1 MTNRISRLKTAL
13 FANTREIS
21 LERALLYTASHRQT
35 EGEPVILR
43 RAKATAYI
51 LEHVEISIRDEE
63 LIAGNRTV
71 KPRAGIMSPE
81 MDPYWLLKEL
91 DQFPTRPQDRFAIS
105 EEDKRI
111 YREELFP
118 YWEKR
123 SMKDFINGQMT
134 DEVKAATSTQIFSIN
149 QTDKGQGHIIIDYP
163 RLLNHG
169 LGELV
174 AQMQQHCQQQPENHF
189 YQAALLL
196 LEASQKHILR
206 YAELAETMAANC
218 TDAQRRE
225 ELLTIAE
232 ISRHNAQH
240 KPQTFWQ
247 ACQLFW
253 YMNIILQYESNAS
266 SLSLGRFDQY
276 MLPFYQASLT
286 QGEDPAFLKE
296 LLESLWVKCNDI
308 VLLRSTSS
316 ARYFAGFPTGY
327 TALLGGLTENGRS
340 AVNVLSFLCLDAY
353 QSVQLPQPNLGV
365 RTNALIDT
373 PFLMKTAETIR
384 LGTGIPQIFNDEVVV
399 PAFLNESN
407 ASSLSLGRFDQYML
421 PFYQASLTQG
431 EDPAFLKELLESLW
445 VKCNDIVL
453 LRSTSSARYFAGFP
467 TGYTAL
473 LGGLTENGRSAVN
486 VLSFLCLDAYQSV
499 QLPQP
504 NLGVRTNAL
513 IDTPF
518 LMKTAE
524 TIRLGTGIP
533 QIFNDEVVVPAF
545 LNRGVSLEDARDYSV
560 VGCVELSIPGRTYG
574 LHDIAM
580 FNLLKVMEICL
591 HENEGNA
598 ALTYEGLLEQIRA
611 KISHYIT
618 LMVEGSNIC
627 DIGHRDWAPVPL
639 LSSFISD
646 CLEKGRDITDGGA
659 RYNFSGVQGI
669 GIANLSDSLHA
680 LKGMVFEQQR
690 LSFDELLSVLK
701 ANFATPEG
709 EKVRARLINRF
720 EKYGNDI
727 DEVDNISAELL
738 RHYCKEVEK
747 YQNPRGGYFTPGS
760 YTVSAHVPLGSV
772 VGATPDGRFAG
783 EQLADGGLS
792 PMLGQDAQG
801 PTAVLKSV
809 SKLDNTLLSNGTL
822 LNVKFTPATLE
833 GEAGLRKL
841 ADFLRAFTQLKLQ
854 HIQFNVVNADTLRE
868 AQQRPQDYA
877 GLVVRVAGYS
887 AFFVELSKE
896 IQDDIIRR
904 TAHQL

>member
-1 MTNRISRLKTAL
+1 MTNRTQRLKDAL
-13 FANTREIS
+13 FASPREIS
-21 LERALLYTASHRQT
+21 LERALLYTASHQQT

-51 LEHVEISIRDEE
+51 LDHVNIAIRDEE

-91 DQFPTRPQDRFAIS
+91 DQFSTRPQDRFEIGEA
-105 EEDKRI
+105 DKQT
-111 YREELFP
+111 YRDVLYP

-123 SMKDFINGQMT
+123 SMKDFINSQMT
-134 DEVKAATSTQIFSIN
+134 DEVKAAVGTQIFSVN

-163 RLLNHG
+163 RLLNNG
-169 LGELV
+169 LGALV
-174 AQMQQHCQQQPENHF
+174 EQMREYCARDAQNTF
-189 YQAALLL
+189 YAAALIL
-196 LEASQKHILR
+196 LEASQRHILR
-206 YAELAETMAANC
+206 YAALAETLAIGC
-218 TDAQRRE
+218 DDASRRE
-225 ELLTIAE
+225 ELRKIAE
-232 ISRHNAQH
+232 ISRHNTQH

-253 YMNIILQYESNAS
+253 YMNVILQYESNAS
-266 SLSLGRFDQY
+266 SLSIGRFDQY
-276 MLPFYQASLT
+276 MLPFYQASLS

-296 LLESLWVKCNDI
+296 ILESLWVKCNDV

-327 TALLGGLTENGRS
+327 TALLGGLTESGRS

-365 RTNALIDT
+365 RVNELIDR
-373 PFLMKTAETIR
+373 PFL
-384 LGTGIPQIFNDEVVV
+384 L
-399 PAFLNESN
+399 
-407 ASSLSLGRFDQYML
+407 
-421 PFYQASLTQG
+421 
-431 EDPAFLKELLESLW
+431 
-445 VKCNDIVL
+445 
-453 LRSTSSARYFAGFP
+453 
-467 TGYTAL
+467 
-473 LGGLTENGRSAVN
+473 
-486 VLSFLCLDAYQSV
+486 
-499 QLPQP
+499 
-504 NLGVRTNAL
+504 
-513 IDTPF
+513 
-518 LMKTAE
+518 KTAE

-545 LNRGVSLEDARDYSV
+545 LNRGVSLEDARDYAV
-560 VGCVELSIPGRTYG
+560 VGCVELSIPGKTYG

-580 FNLLKVMEICL
+580 FNLLKVMEIAMQ
-591 HENEGNA
+591 ENEGNA
-598 ALTYEGLLEQIRA
+598 ALSYESLLDHIRA
-611 KISHYIT
+611 KINHYIA

-646 CLEKGRDITDGGA
+646 CLESGKDITDGGA

-680 LKGMVFEQQR
+680 LKGLVFEQQR
-690 LSFDELLSVLK
+690 LSFDELLAVLK

-727 DEVDNISAELL
+727 DDVDNISAELL

-747 YQNPRGGYFTPGS
+747 YRNPRGGQFTPGS
-760 YTVSAHVPLGSV
+760 YTVSAHVPLGAV
-772 VGATPDGRFAG
+772 VGATPDGSFAG

-792 PMLGQDAQG
+792 PMLGQDMQG

-809 SKLDNTLLSNGTL
+809 SKLDNYLLSNGTL

-833 GEAGLRKL
+833 GDAGLQKL

-854 HIQFNVVNADTLRE
+854 HIQFNVVNAETLRE
-868 AQQRPQDYA
+868 AQQRPQDFA

>member
-1 MTNRISRLKTAL
+1 MTNRIPRLKNAL
-13 FANTREIS
+13 FANPREIS
-21 LERALLYTASHRQT
+21 LERALLYTASHQQT

-43 RAKATAYI
+43 RAKATAHI
-51 LEHVEISIRDEE
+51 LDHVEIAIRDEE

-91 DQFPTRPQDRFAIS
+91 DQFATRPQDRFEIS
-105 EEDKRI
+105 DEDKQT
-111 YREELFP
+111 YREVLYP
-118 YWEKR
+118 YWENR
-123 SMKDFINGQMT
+123 SMKDFINSQMT
-134 DEVKAATSTQIFSIN
+134 EEVKAAVGTQIFSVN

-163 RLLNHG
+163 RLLNNG
-169 LGELV
+169 LGALV
-174 AQMQQHCQQQPENHF
+174 AEMRERCARDTQNTF
-189 YQAALLL
+189 YAAALIL
-196 LEASQKHILR
+196 LEASQRHILR
-206 YAELAETMAANC
+206 YAALAEELAQSS
-218 TDAQRRE
+218 DATRRE
-225 ELLTIAE
+225 ELLAMAD

-253 YMNIILQYESNAS
+253 YMNVILQYESNAS
-266 SLSLGRFDQY
+266 SLSIGRFDQY

-286 QGEDPAFLKE
+286 QGDDPAFLKE
-296 LLESLWVKCNDI
+296 LLESLWVKCNDV

-365 RTNALIDT
+365 RVNELIDR
-373 PFLMKTAETIR
+373 PFLLKTAETIR
-384 LGTGIPQIFNDEVVV
+384 LGTGIPQIFNDEV
-399 PAFLNESN
+399 
-407 ASSLSLGRFDQYML
+407 
-421 PFYQASLTQG
+421 
-431 EDPAFLKELLESLW
+431 
-445 VKCNDIVL
+445 I
-453 LRSTSSARYFAGFP
+453 
-467 TGYTAL
+467 
-473 LGGLTENGRSAVN
+473 
-486 VLSFLCLDAYQSV
+486 
-499 QLPQP
+499 
-504 NLGVRTNAL
+504 
-513 IDTPF
+513 
-518 LMKTAE
+518 
-524 TIRLGTGIP
+524 
-533 QIFNDEVVVPAF
+533 VPAF
-545 LNRGVSLEDARDYSV
+545 LNRGVSLEDARDYAV
-560 VGCVELSIPGRTYG
+560 VGCVELSIPGKTYG

-580 FNLLKVMEICL
+580 FNLLKVMEIAMQ
-591 HENEGNA
+591 ENEGNSG
-598 ALTYEGLLEQIRA
+598 LTYEGLIEHIRA
-611 KISHYIT
+611 RINHYIA

-646 CLEKGRDITDGGA
+646 CLETGKGITDGGA

-680 LKGMVFEQQR
+680 LKGLVFEQQR
-690 LSFDELLSVLK
+690 LSFDELLAVLK

-727 DEVDNISAELL
+727 DDVDNISAELL

-747 YQNPRGGYFTPGS
+747 YRNPRGGIFTPGS
-760 YTVSAHVPLGSV
+760 YTVSAHVPLGAV
-772 VGATPDGRFAG
+772 VGATPDGRLAG

-792 PMLGQDAQG
+792 PMLGQDMQG

-809 SKLDNTLLSNGTL
+809 SKLDNYLLSNGTL

-833 GEAGLRKL
+833 GDAGLQKL

-854 HIQFNVVNADTLRE
+854 HIQFNVVNAETLRE
-868 AQQRPQDYA
+868 AQRRPQDFA

>member
-1 MTNRISRLKTAL
+1 MTNRIQRLKDAL
-13 FANTREIS
+13 FASPREIS
-21 LERALLYTASHRQT
+21 LERALLYTECHQQT

-51 LEHVEISIRDEE
+51 LDHVEIAIRDDE

-91 DQFPTRPQDRFAIS
+91 EQFATRPQDRFSIC
-105 EEDKRI
+105 EEDKRL
-111 YREELFP
+111 YRDVLYP

-123 SMKDFINGQMT
+123 SMKDFINSQMT
-134 DEVKAATSTQIFSIN
+134 DEVKAAVSTQIFSVN

-163 RLLNHG
+163 RLLNNG
-169 LGELV
+169 LGALV
-174 AQMQQHCQQQPENHF
+174 AEMDEHCQREPQNHF

-196 LEASQKHILR
+196 LEASQRHILR
-206 YAELAETMAANC
+206 YAALAEAIAERS
-218 TDAQRRE
+218 DEPRRQ
-225 ELLTIAE
+225 ELLTIAAN
-232 ISRHNAQH
+232 SRHNARY

-253 YMNIILQYESNAS
+253 YMNVILQYESNAS
-266 SLSLGRFDQY
+266 SLSIGRFDQY

-353 QSVQLPQPNLGV
+353 QSIQLPQPNLGV
-365 RTNALIDT
+365 RVNEFIDR
-373 PFLMKTAETIR
+373 PFL
-384 LGTGIPQIFNDEVVV
+384 L
-399 PAFLNESN
+399 
-407 ASSLSLGRFDQYML
+407 
-421 PFYQASLTQG
+421 
-431 EDPAFLKELLESLW
+431 
-445 VKCNDIVL
+445 
-453 LRSTSSARYFAGFP
+453 
-467 TGYTAL
+467 
-473 LGGLTENGRSAVN
+473 
-486 VLSFLCLDAYQSV
+486 
-499 QLPQP
+499 
-504 NLGVRTNAL
+504 
-513 IDTPF
+513 
-518 LMKTAE
+518 KTAE

-545 LNRGVSLEDARDYSV
+545 LNRGVSLEDARDYAV
-560 VGCVELSIPGRTYG
+560 VGCVELSIPGKTYG

-580 FNLLKVMEICL
+580 FNLLKVMEIAMQ
-591 HENEGNA
+591 ENEGNT
-598 ALTYEGLLEQIRA
+598 ALSYDELLEHIRT
-611 KISHYIT
+611 KINHYIA

-646 CLEKGRDITDGGA
+646 CLVNGKDITEGGA

-680 LKGMVFEQQR
+680 LKGLVFEQQR
-690 LSFDELLSVLK
+690 LSFDELLAVLK

-709 EKVRARLINRF
+709 EKIRARLINRF

-747 YQNPRGGYFTPGS
+747 YRNPRGGQFTPGS
-760 YTVSAHVPLGSV
+760 YTVSAHVPLGAV

-792 PMLGQDAQG
+792 PMLGQDMQG

-809 SKLDNTLLSNGTL
+809 SKLDNYLLSNGTL

-833 GEAGLRKL
+833 GDAGLQKL
-841 ADFLRAFTQLKLQ
+841 ADFLRAFTHLKLQ
-854 HIQFNVVNADTLRE
+854 HVQFNVVNADTLRE
-868 AQQRPQDYA
+868 AQQRPQDFA

>member
-1 MTNRISRLKTAL
+1 MTNRIPRLKDAL
-13 FANTREIS
+13 FANPREIS

-43 RAKATAYI
+43 RAKATAHI
-51 LEHVEISIRDEE
+51 LDHVEIAIRDEE

-91 DQFPTRPQDRFAIS
+91 DQFATRPQDRFEIS
-105 EEDKRI
+105 DEDKQT
-111 YREELFP
+111 YREVLYP
-118 YWEKR
+118 YWENR

-134 DEVKAATSTQIFSIN
+134 DEVKAAVGTQIFSVN

-163 RLLNHG
+163 RLLNNG
-169 LGELV
+169 LGALV
-174 AQMQQHCQQQPENHF
+174 AEMRERCARDAQNTF
-189 YQAALLL
+189 YAAALIL
-196 LEASQKHILR
+196 LEASQRHILR
-206 YAELAETMAANC
+206 YATLAEELAQSSAA
-218 TDAQRRE
+218 ARRE
-225 ELLTIAE
+225 ELLAMAN

-253 YMNIILQYESNAS
+253 YMNVILQYESNAS
-266 SLSLGRFDQY
+266 SLSIGRFDQY

-286 QGEDPAFLKE
+286 QGDDPAFLKE
-296 LLESLWVKCNDI
+296 LLESLWVKCNDV

-327 TALLGGLTENGRS
+327 TALLGGLTESGRS

-365 RTNALIDT
+365 RVNELIDR
-373 PFLMKTAETIR
+373 PFLLKTAETIR
-384 LGTGIPQIFNDEVVV
+384 LGTGIPQIFNDEV
-399 PAFLNESN
+399 
-407 ASSLSLGRFDQYML
+407 
-421 PFYQASLTQG
+421 
-431 EDPAFLKELLESLW
+431 
-445 VKCNDIVL
+445 I
-453 LRSTSSARYFAGFP
+453 
-467 TGYTAL
+467 
-473 LGGLTENGRSAVN
+473 
-486 VLSFLCLDAYQSV
+486 
-499 QLPQP
+499 
-504 NLGVRTNAL
+504 
-513 IDTPF
+513 
-518 LMKTAE
+518 
-524 TIRLGTGIP
+524 
-533 QIFNDEVVVPAF
+533 VPAF
-545 LNRGVSLEDARDYSV
+545 LNRGVSLEDARDYAV
-560 VGCVELSIPGRTYG
+560 VGCVELSIPGKTYG

-580 FNLLKVMEICL
+580 FNLLKVMEIAMQ
-591 HENEGNA
+591 ENEGNSE
-598 ALTYEGLLEQIRA
+598 LTYEGLIEHIRGR
-611 KISHYIT
+611 INHYIA

-646 CLEKGRDITDGGA
+646 CLETGKDITDGGA

-680 LKGMVFEQQR
+680 LKGLVFEQQR
-690 LSFDELLSVLK
+690 LSFDELLAVLK

-720 EKYGNDI
+720 EKFGNDI
-727 DEVDNISAELL
+727 DDVDNISAELL

-747 YQNPRGGYFTPGS
+747 YRNPRGGIFTPGS
-760 YTVSAHVPLGSV
+760 YTVSAHVPLGAV
-772 VGATPDGRFAG
+772 VGATPDGRLAG

-792 PMLGQDAQG
+792 PMLGQDMQG

-809 SKLDNTLLSNGTL
+809 SKLDNYLLSNGTL

-833 GEAGLRKL
+833 GDAGLQKL

-854 HIQFNVVNADTLRE
+854 HIQFNVVNAETLRE
-868 AQQRPQDYA
+868 AQRRPQDFA

>member
-1 MTNRISRLKTAL
+1 MTNRTQRLKDAL
-13 FANTREIS
+13 FASPREIS
-21 LERALLYTASHRQT
+21 LERALLYTASHQQT
-35 EGEPVILR
+35 EGEPVIIR

-51 LEHVEISIRDEE
+51 LDHVKIAIRDEE

-91 DQFPTRPQDRFAIS
+91 DQFATRPQDRFEIS
-105 EEDKRI
+105 DEDKQT
-111 YREELFP
+111 YRDVLYP
-118 YWEKR
+118 YWENR
-123 SMKDFINGQMT
+123 SMKDFINSQMT
-134 DEVKAATSTQIFSIN
+134 DEVKTAVGTQIFSIN

-163 RLLNHG
+163 RLLNNG
-169 LGELV
+169 LGVLVEELRE
-174 AQMQQHCQQQPENHF
+174 HCARDPHNTF
-189 YQAALLL
+189 YAAALIL
-196 LEASQKHILR
+196 LEASQRHILR
-206 YAELAETMAANC
+206 YAALAEELARVS
-218 TDAQRRE
+218 DVPRRE
-225 ELLTIAE
+225 ELLTIAD
-232 ISRHNAQH
+232 ISRHNAQQ

-266 SLSLGRFDQY
+266 SLSIGRFDQY
-276 MLPFYQASLT
+276 MLPFYQASLS
-286 QGEDPAFLKE
+286 QGDEPAFLKE
-296 LLESLWVKCNDI
+296 ILESLWVKCNDV

-327 TALLGGLTENGRS
+327 TALLGGLTESGRS

-365 RTNALIDT
+365 RVNELIDR
-373 PFLMKTAETIR
+373 PFL
-384 LGTGIPQIFNDEVVV
+384 L
-399 PAFLNESN
+399 
-407 ASSLSLGRFDQYML
+407 
-421 PFYQASLTQG
+421 
-431 EDPAFLKELLESLW
+431 
-445 VKCNDIVL
+445 
-453 LRSTSSARYFAGFP
+453 
-467 TGYTAL
+467 
-473 LGGLTENGRSAVN
+473 
-486 VLSFLCLDAYQSV
+486 
-499 QLPQP
+499 
-504 NLGVRTNAL
+504 
-513 IDTPF
+513 
-518 LMKTAE
+518 KTAE

-545 LNRGVSLEDARDYSV
+545 LNRGVSLEDARDYAV
-560 VGCVELSIPGRTYG
+560 VGCVELSIPGKTYG

-580 FNLLKVMEICL
+580 FNLLKVMEIAM

-598 ALTYEGLLEQIRA
+598 GLSYEGLLENIRA
-611 KISHYIT
+611 KINHYIA

-646 CLEKGRDITDGGA
+646 CLASGKDITDGGA

-680 LKGMVFEQQR
+680 LKGLVFEQQR
-690 LSFDELLSVLK
+690 LSFDELLAVLK

-727 DEVDNISAELL
+727 DDVDNISAELL

-747 YQNPRGGYFTPGS
+747 YRNPRGGQFTPGS
-760 YTVSAHVPLGSV
+760 YTVSAHVPLGAV

-792 PMLGQDAQG
+792 PMLGQDMQG

-809 SKLDNTLLSNGTL
+809 SKLDNYLLSNGTL

-833 GEAGLRKL
+833 SDTGLQKL

-854 HIQFNVVNADTLRE
+854 HIQFNVVNAETLRE
-868 AQQRPQDYA
+868 AQRRPQDFA

-896 IQDDIIRR
+896 IQNDIIRR

>member
-1 MTNRISRLKTAL
+1 MTNRIPRLKNAL
-13 FANTREIS
+13 FANPREIS
-21 LERALLYTASHRQT
+21 LERALLYTASHQQT

-43 RAKATAYI
+43 RAKATAHI
-51 LEHVEISIRDEE
+51 LDHVEIAIRDEE

-91 DQFPTRPQDRFAIS
+91 NQFATRPQDRFEIS
-105 EEDKRI
+105 DEDKQT
-111 YREELFP
+111 YREVLYP
-118 YWEKR
+118 YWENR
-123 SMKDFINGQMT
+123 SMKDFINSQMT
-134 DEVKAATSTQIFSIN
+134 EEVKAAVGTQIFSVN

-163 RLLNHG
+163 RLLNNG
-169 LGELV
+169 LGALV
-174 AQMQQHCQQQPENHF
+174 AEMRERCARDTQNTF
-189 YQAALLL
+189 YAAALIL
-196 LEASQKHILR
+196 LEASQRHILR
-206 YAELAETMAANC
+206 YAALAEELAQSS
-218 TDAQRRE
+218 DATRRE
-225 ELLTIAE
+225 ELLAMAD

-253 YMNIILQYESNAS
+253 YMNVILQYESNAS
-266 SLSLGRFDQY
+266 SLSIGRFDQY

-286 QGEDPAFLKE
+286 QGDDPAFLKE
-296 LLESLWVKCNDI
+296 LLESLWVKCNDV

-327 TALLGGLTENGRS
+327 TALLGGLTESGRS

-365 RTNALIDT
+365 RVNELIDR
-373 PFLMKTAETIR
+373 PFLLKTAETIR
-384 LGTGIPQIFNDEVVV
+384 LGTGIPQIFNDEV
-399 PAFLNESN
+399 
-407 ASSLSLGRFDQYML
+407 
-421 PFYQASLTQG
+421 
-431 EDPAFLKELLESLW
+431 
-445 VKCNDIVL
+445 I
-453 LRSTSSARYFAGFP
+453 
-467 TGYTAL
+467 
-473 LGGLTENGRSAVN
+473 
-486 VLSFLCLDAYQSV
+486 
-499 QLPQP
+499 
-504 NLGVRTNAL
+504 
-513 IDTPF
+513 
-518 LMKTAE
+518 
-524 TIRLGTGIP
+524 
-533 QIFNDEVVVPAF
+533 VPAF
-545 LNRGVSLEDARDYSV
+545 LNRGVSLEDARDYAV
-560 VGCVELSIPGRTYG
+560 VGCVELSIPGKTYG

-580 FNLLKVMEICL
+580 FNLLKVMEIAMQ
-591 HENEGNA
+591 ENEGNSG
-598 ALTYEGLLEQIRA
+598 LTYEGLIEHIRA
-611 KISHYIT
+611 RINHYIA

-646 CLEKGRDITDGGA
+646 CLETGKDITDGGA

-680 LKGMVFEQQR
+680 LKGLVFEQQR
-690 LSFDELLSVLK
+690 LSFDELLAVLK

-727 DEVDNISAELL
+727 DDVDNISAELL

-747 YQNPRGGYFTPGS
+747 YRNPRGGIFTPGS
-760 YTVSAHVPLGSV
+760 YTVSAHVPLGAV
-772 VGATPDGRFAG
+772 VGATPDGRLAG

-792 PMLGQDAQG
+792 PMLGQDMQG

-809 SKLDNTLLSNGTL
+809 SKLDNYLLSNGTL

-833 GEAGLRKL
+833 GDAGLQKL

-854 HIQFNVVNADTLRE
+854 HIQFNVVNAETLRE
-868 AQQRPQDYA
+868 AQRRPQDFA

>member
-1 MTNRISRLKTAL
+1 MTTRIQRLKEAL
-13 FANTREIS
+13 FANPREIS
-21 LERALLYTASHRQT
+21 LERAVLYTESHRQT
-35 EGEPVILR
+35 EGEPVIIR
-43 RAKATAYI
+43 RAKATAHI
-51 LEHVEISIRDEE
+51 LNKVAISIRDDE
-63 LIAGNRTV
+63 LIAGNRTI

-91 DQFPTRPQDRFAIS
+91 DQFPTRPQDRFNIS
-105 EEDKRI
+105 DDDKRL

-123 SMKDFINGQMT
+123 SMKDFINAQMT
-134 DEVKAATSTQIFSIN
+134 DEVKAAVSTQIFSVN

-163 RLLNHG
+163 RLLNNG
-169 LGELV
+169 LDALV
-174 AQMQQHCQQQPENHF
+174 NEMRDHLRQQPDNDF
-189 YQAALLL
+189 YRAVLIL
-196 LEASQKHILR
+196 LEASQRHILR
-206 YAELAETMAANC
+206 YAVLAETMAAQC
-218 TDAQRRE
+218 SDPQRRQ
-225 ELLTIAE
+225 ELETIAT
-232 ISRHNAQH
+232 ISRHNAIH
-240 KPQTFWQ
+240 KPENFGQ

-266 SLSLGRFDQY
+266 SISLGRFDQY
-276 MLPFYQASLT
+276 MLPFWQASLNH
-286 QGEDPAFLKE
+286 GADPAVMQE
-296 LLESLWVKCNDI
+296 LLTSLWVKCNDI

-340 AVNVLSFLCLDAY
+340 AVNVLSFACLDAY
-353 QSVQLPQPNLGV
+353 QNVRLPQPNLGV
-365 RTNALIDT
+365 RVNELIDR
-373 PFLMKTAETIR
+373 PFLRKTAET
-384 LGTGIPQIFNDEVVV
+384 V
-399 PAFLNESN
+399 
-407 ASSLSLGRFDQYML
+407 
-421 PFYQASLTQG
+421 
-431 EDPAFLKELLESLW
+431 
-445 VKCNDIVL
+445 
-453 LRSTSSARYFAGFP
+453 
-467 TGYTAL
+467 
-473 LGGLTENGRSAVN
+473 
-486 VLSFLCLDAYQSV
+486 
-499 QLPQP
+499 
-504 NLGVRTNAL
+504 
-513 IDTPF
+513 
-518 LMKTAE
+518 
-524 TIRLGTGIP
+524 RLGTGIP

-545 LNRGVSLEDARDYSV
+545 LNRGVSLEDARDYAV

-580 FNLLKVMEICL
+580 FNLLKVMEIVM
-591 HENEGNA
+591 HEHEGDEQI
-598 ALTYEGLLEQIRA
+598 TYDGLLASIRD
-611 KISHYIT
+611 KIRHYIQ

-639 LSSFISD
+639 LSSFVED
-646 CLEKGRDITDGGA
+646 CIEKGKDITAGGA

-680 LKGMVFEQQR
+680 LKGMVFDQQR
-690 LSFDELLSVLK
+690 MSFDELLAVLK

-727 DEVDNISAELL
+727 DDVDNISADLL
-738 RHYCKEVEK
+738 RFYCKEVEK
-747 YQNPRGGYFTPGS
+747 YRNPRGGQFTPGS

-792 PMLGQDAQG
+792 PMVGQDAQG

-809 SKLDNTLLSNGTL
+809 SKLDNYLLSNGTL
-822 LNVKFTPATLE
+822 LNVKFTPSTLE
-833 GEAGLRKL
+833 GESGLNKL
-841 ADFLRAFTQLKLQ
+841 ADFLHAFTKLKLQ
-854 HIQFNVVNADTLRE
+854 HIQFNVVNAETLRE
-868 AQQRPQDYA
+868 AQQRPQDFA

>member
-1 MTNRISRLKTAL
+1 MTNRTQRLKDAL
-13 FANTREIS
+13 FASPREIS
-21 LERALLYTASHRQT
+21 LERALLYTASHQQT
-35 EGEPVILR
+35 EGEPVIIR

-51 LEHVEISIRDEE
+51 LDHVNIAIRDEE

-91 DQFPTRPQDRFAIS
+91 DQFATRPQDRFEIS
-105 EEDKRI
+105 DEDKQT
-111 YREELFP
+111 YRDVLYP
-118 YWEKR
+118 YWENR
-123 SMKDFINGQMT
+123 SMKDFINSQMT
-134 DEVKAATSTQIFSIN
+134 DEVKTAVGTQIFSVN

-163 RLLNHG
+163 RLLNNG
-169 LGELV
+169 LGALVEELRE
-174 AQMQQHCQQQPENHF
+174 HCARDPHNTF
-189 YQAALLL
+189 YAAALIL
-196 LEASQKHILR
+196 LEASQRHILR
-206 YAELAETMAANC
+206 YAALAEELARVS
-218 TDAQRRE
+218 DAPRRE
-225 ELLTIAE
+225 ELLTIAD

-253 YMNIILQYESNAS
+253 YMNVILQYESNAS
-266 SLSLGRFDQY
+266 SLSIGRFDQY
-276 MLPFYQASLT
+276 MLPFYQASLS
-286 QGEDPAFLKE
+286 QGEEPAFLKE
-296 LLESLWVKCNDI
+296 ILESLWVKCNDV

-340 AVNVLSFLCLDAY
+340 AVNMLSFLCLDAY

-365 RTNALIDT
+365 RVNELIDR
-373 PFLMKTAETIR
+373 PFL
-384 LGTGIPQIFNDEVVV
+384 L
-399 PAFLNESN
+399 
-407 ASSLSLGRFDQYML
+407 
-421 PFYQASLTQG
+421 
-431 EDPAFLKELLESLW
+431 
-445 VKCNDIVL
+445 
-453 LRSTSSARYFAGFP
+453 
-467 TGYTAL
+467 
-473 LGGLTENGRSAVN
+473 
-486 VLSFLCLDAYQSV
+486 
-499 QLPQP
+499 
-504 NLGVRTNAL
+504 
-513 IDTPF
+513 
-518 LMKTAE
+518 KTAE

-545 LNRGVSLEDARDYSV
+545 LNRGVSLEDARDYAV
-560 VGCVELSIPGRTYG
+560 VGCVELSIPGKTYG

-580 FNLLKVMEICL
+580 FNLLKVMEIAMQ
-591 HENEGNA
+591 ENEGNA
-598 ALTYEGLLEQIRA
+598 ALSYEGLLEHIRV
-611 KISHYIT
+611 KINHYIA

-646 CLEKGRDITDGGA
+646 CLESGKDITAGGA

-680 LKGMVFEQQR
+680 LKGLVFEQQR
-690 LSFDELLSVLK
+690 LSFDELLAVLK

-727 DEVDNISAELL
+727 DDVDNISAELL

-747 YQNPRGGYFTPGS
+747 YRNPRGGQFTPGS
-760 YTVSAHVPLGSV
+760 YTVSAHVPLGAV

-792 PMLGQDAQG
+792 PMLGQDMQG

-809 SKLDNTLLSNGTL
+809 SKLDNYLLSNGTL

-833 GEAGLRKL
+833 GDAGLQKL

-854 HIQFNVVNADTLRE
+854 HIQFNVVNAETLRE
-868 AQQRPQDYA
+868 AQQRPQDFA

>member
-1 MTNRISRLKTAL
+1 MTNRIQRLKDAL
-13 FANTREIS
+13 FASPREIS
-21 LERALLYTASHRQT
+21 LERALLYTESHQQT

-51 LEHVEISIRDEE
+51 LDHVEIAIRDDE

-91 DQFPTRPQDRFAIS
+91 EQFSTRPQDRFNIS
-105 EEDKRI
+105 EEDKRL
-111 YREELFP
+111 YRDVLYP

-123 SMKDFINGQMT
+123 SMKDFINSQMT
-134 DEVKAATSTQIFSIN
+134 EEVKAAVSTQIFSVN

-163 RLLNHG
+163 RLLNNG
-169 LGELV
+169 LGALV
-174 AQMQQHCQQQPENHF
+174 AEMNEHCQREPQNAF

-196 LEASQKHILR
+196 LEASQRHILR
-206 YAELAETMAANC
+206 YAALAEEMAERY
-218 TDAQRRE
+218 DEPRRL
-225 ELLTIAE
+225 ELLTIAAN
-232 ISRHNAQH
+232 SRHNAQY
-240 KPQTFWQ
+240 KPQSFWQ

-253 YMNIILQYESNAS
+253 YMNVILQYESNAS
-266 SLSLGRFDQY
+266 SLSIGRFDQY
-276 MLPFYQASLT
+276 MLPFYQASLS
-286 QGEDPAFLKE
+286 QGEDAAFLKE
-296 LLESLWVKCNDI
+296 LLESLWVKCNDV

-353 QSVQLPQPNLGV
+353 QSIQLPQPNLGV
-365 RTNALIDT
+365 RVNEFIDR
-373 PFLMKTAETIR
+373 PFL
-384 LGTGIPQIFNDEVVV
+384 L
-399 PAFLNESN
+399 
-407 ASSLSLGRFDQYML
+407 
-421 PFYQASLTQG
+421 
-431 EDPAFLKELLESLW
+431 
-445 VKCNDIVL
+445 
-453 LRSTSSARYFAGFP
+453 
-467 TGYTAL
+467 
-473 LGGLTENGRSAVN
+473 
-486 VLSFLCLDAYQSV
+486 
-499 QLPQP
+499 
-504 NLGVRTNAL
+504 
-513 IDTPF
+513 
-518 LMKTAE
+518 KTAE

-545 LNRGVSLEDARDYSV
+545 LNRGVSLEDARDYAV
-560 VGCVELSIPGRTYG
+560 VGCVELSIPGKTYG

-580 FNLLKVMEICL
+580 FNLLKVMEIAMQ
-591 HENEGNA
+591 ENEGNT
-598 ALTYEGLLEQIRA
+598 ALSYDELLEHIRT
-611 KISHYIT
+611 KINHYIA

-646 CLEKGRDITDGGA
+646 CLDNGRDITEGGA

-680 LKGMVFEQQR
+680 LKGLVFEQQR
-690 LSFDELLSVLK
+690 LSFDELLAVLK

-709 EKVRARLINRF
+709 EKVRARLIHRF

-747 YQNPRGGYFTPGS
+747 YRNPRGGQFTPGS
-760 YTVSAHVPLGSV
+760 YTVSAHVPLGAV

-792 PMLGQDAQG
+792 PMLGQDMQG

-809 SKLDNTLLSNGTL
+809 SKLDNYLLSNGTL

-833 GEAGLRKL
+833 GDAGLQKL

-854 HIQFNVVNADTLRE
+854 HVQFNVVNADTLRE
-868 AQQRPQDYA
+868 AQQRPQDFA

>member
-1 MTNRISRLKTAL
+1 MTTRIQHLKEAL
-13 FANTREIS
+13 FAHPREIS

-51 LEHVEISIRDEE
+51 LDHVAIAIRDEE
-63 LIAGNRTV
+63 LIAGNRTI

-81 MDPYWLLKEL
+81 MDPYWLLNEL
-91 DQFPTRPQDRFAIS
+91 EQFSTRPQDRFDIS
-105 EEDKRI
+105 DADKRL
-111 YREELFP
+111 YREVLYP

-123 SMKDFINGQMT
+123 SMKDFINSQMT
-134 DEVKAATSTQIFSIN
+134 EEVNAAVGTQIFSIN

-163 RLLNHG
+163 RLLNNG
-169 LGELV
+169 LDALV
-174 AQMQQHCQQQPENHF
+174 SEMHEHCQRDGDNPF

-196 LEASQKHILR
+196 LEASQRHILR
-206 YAELAETMAANC
+206 YAELADEMAEKSEAP
-218 TDAQRRE
+218 RRQ
-225 ELLTIAE
+225 ELLAIAE
-232 ISRHNAQH
+232 ISRHNAH
-240 KPQTFWQ
+240 DKPETFWQ

-266 SLSLGRFDQY
+266 SLSIGRFDQY
-276 MLPFYQASLT
+276 MLPFYQASLA
-286 QGEDPAFLKE
+286 QGESPAFLQE
-296 LLESLWVKCNDI
+296 LLESLWIKCNDI

-353 QSVQLPQPNLGV
+353 QNTRLPQPNLGV
-365 RTNALIDT
+365 RINELIDRA
-373 PFLMKTAETIR
+373 FLLKTAETVR
-384 LGTGIPQIFNDEVVV
+384 LGTGIPQIFNDEV
-399 PAFLNESN
+399 
-407 ASSLSLGRFDQYML
+407 
-421 PFYQASLTQG
+421 
-431 EDPAFLKELLESLW
+431 
-445 VKCNDIVL
+445 I
-453 LRSTSSARYFAGFP
+453 
-467 TGYTAL
+467 
-473 LGGLTENGRSAVN
+473 
-486 VLSFLCLDAYQSV
+486 
-499 QLPQP
+499 
-504 NLGVRTNAL
+504 
-513 IDTPF
+513 
-518 LMKTAE
+518 
-524 TIRLGTGIP
+524 
-533 QIFNDEVVVPAF
+533 VPAF
-545 LNRGVSLEDARDYSV
+545 LNRGVSLEDARDYAV

-580 FNLLKVMEICL
+580 FNLLKVMEIAIQ
-591 HENEGNA
+591 ENEGNG
-598 ALTYEGLLEQIRA
+598 ALSYEGLLEHIRA
-611 KISHYIT
+611 KINHYIA

-627 DIGHRDWAPVPL
+627 DVGHRDWAPVPL

-646 CLEKGRDITDGGA
+646 CLEKGKDITEGGA

-680 LKGMVFEQQR
+680 LKGLVFEQQR
-690 LSFDELLSVLK
+690 LSFDELLAVLK
-701 ANFATPEG
+701 ANFATDEG
-709 EKVRARLINRF
+709 KKIRARLINRF

-727 DEVDNISAELL
+727 DEVDNISADLL

-747 YQNPRGGYFTPGS
+747 YRNPRGGQFTPGS
-760 YTVSAHVPLGSV
+760 YTVSAHVPLGAV
-772 VGATPDGRFAG
+772 VGATPDGRLAG

-792 PMLGQDAQG
+792 PMLGQDMQG

-809 SKLDNTLLSNGTL
+809 SKLDNYLLSNGTL

-833 GEAGLRKL
+833 GDAGLQKL

-854 HIQFNVVNADTLRE
+854 HVQFNVVNADTLRE
-868 AQQRPQDYA
+868 AQRRPQDFA

>member
-1 MTNRISRLKTAL
+1 MTNRIQRLKDAL
-13 FANTREIS
+13 FAHPREIS
-21 LERALLYTASHRQT
+21 LERAVLYTASHQQT
-35 EGEPVILR
+35 EGEPVMIR

-51 LEHVEISIRDEE
+51 LDHVEIAIRDEE

-91 DQFPTRPQDRFAIS
+91 DQFPTRPQDRFEIS
-105 EEDKRI
+105 EQDKQT
-111 YREELFP
+111 YREQLYP

-123 SMKDFINGQMT
+123 SMKDFINSQMT
-134 DEVKAATSTQIFSIN
+134 DEVKAAVGTQIFSIN

-163 RLLNHG
+163 RLLNNG
-169 LGELV
+169 LGALV
-174 AQMQQHCQQQPENHF
+174 AQMRAHCAQDPQNIF

-196 LEASQKHILR
+196 LEASQRHILR
-206 YAELAETMAANC
+206 YALLADQMAANC
-218 TDAQRRE
+218 PDAARRQ

-266 SLSLGRFDQY
+266 SLSIGRFDQY

-286 QGEDPAFLKE
+286 QGEDAAFLKE
-296 LLESLWVKCNDI
+296 LLESLWVKCNDV

-365 RTNALIDT
+365 RVNELIDR
-373 PFLMKTAETIR
+373 PFL
-384 LGTGIPQIFNDEVVV
+384 L
-399 PAFLNESN
+399 
-407 ASSLSLGRFDQYML
+407 
-421 PFYQASLTQG
+421 
-431 EDPAFLKELLESLW
+431 
-445 VKCNDIVL
+445 
-453 LRSTSSARYFAGFP
+453 
-467 TGYTAL
+467 
-473 LGGLTENGRSAVN
+473 
-486 VLSFLCLDAYQSV
+486 
-499 QLPQP
+499 
-504 NLGVRTNAL
+504 
-513 IDTPF
+513 
-518 LMKTAE
+518 KTAE

-545 LNRGVSLEDARDYSV
+545 LNRGVSLEDARDYAV
-560 VGCVELSIPGRTYG
+560 VGCVELSIPGKTYG

-580 FNLLKVMEICL
+580 FNLLKVMEIAMQ
-591 HENEGNA
+591 ENEGNTG
-598 ALTYEGLLEQIRA
+598 LTYEGLLDDIRH
-611 KISHYIT
+611 KINHYIA

-646 CLEKGRDITDGGA
+646 CLDNGKEITDGGA

-690 LSFDELLSVLK
+690 LSFDELLALLK

-709 EKVRARLINRF
+709 EKIRARLINRF
-720 EKYGNDI
+720 DKYGNDI
-727 DEVDNISAELL
+727 DDVDNISAELL

-747 YQNPRGGYFTPGS
+747 YRNPRGGQFTPGS
-760 YTVSAHVPLGSV
+760 YTVSAHVPLGAV
-772 VGATPDGRFAG
+772 VGATPDGRLAG

-792 PMLGQDAQG
+792 PMLGQDMQG

-809 SKLDNTLLSNGTL
+809 SKLDNYLLSNGTL

-833 GEAGLRKL
+833 GDAGLQKL

-854 HIQFNVVNADTLRE
+854 HVQFNVVNGDTLRE
-868 AQQRPQDYA
+868 AQLRPQDFA

>member
-1 MTNRISRLKTAL
+1 MTNRTQRLKDAL
-13 FANTREIS
+13 FASSREIS

-35 EGEPVILR
+35 EGEPVIIR

-51 LEHVEISIRDEE
+51 LDHVNIAIRDEE

-91 DQFPTRPQDRFAIS
+91 DQFATRPQDRFDIS
-105 EEDKRI
+105 DEDKQI
-111 YREELFP
+111 YRDVLYP

-123 SMKDFINGQMT
+123 SMKDFINSQMT
-134 DEVKAATSTQIFSIN
+134 DEVKAAVGTQIFSVN

-163 RLLNHG
+163 RLLNNG
-169 LGELV
+169 LGALV
-174 AQMQQHCQQQPENHF
+174 AELREHCARDAQNTF
-189 YQAALLL
+189 YAAALIL
-196 LEASQKHILR
+196 LEASQRHILR
-206 YAELAETMAANC
+206 YALLAEELAASSDAA
-218 TDAQRRE
+218 RRE
-225 ELLTIAE
+225 ELLKIAE
-232 ISRHNAQH
+232 ISRHNAQR

-253 YMNIILQYESNAS
+253 YMNVILQYESNAS
-266 SLSLGRFDQY
+266 SLSIGRFDQY

-286 QGEDPAFLKE
+286 QRDDPAFLKE
-296 LLESLWVKCNDI
+296 LLESLWVKCNDV

-327 TALLGGLTENGRS
+327 TALLGGLTESGRS
-340 AVNVLSFLCLDAY
+340 AVNVLSYLCLDAY

-365 RTNALIDT
+365 RINELIDR
-373 PFLMKTAETIR
+373 PFL
-384 LGTGIPQIFNDEVVV
+384 L
-399 PAFLNESN
+399 
-407 ASSLSLGRFDQYML
+407 
-421 PFYQASLTQG
+421 
-431 EDPAFLKELLESLW
+431 
-445 VKCNDIVL
+445 
-453 LRSTSSARYFAGFP
+453 
-467 TGYTAL
+467 
-473 LGGLTENGRSAVN
+473 
-486 VLSFLCLDAYQSV
+486 
-499 QLPQP
+499 
-504 NLGVRTNAL
+504 
-513 IDTPF
+513 
-518 LMKTAE
+518 KTAE

-545 LNRGVSLEDARDYSV
+545 LNRGVSLEDARDYAV
-560 VGCVELSIPGRTYG
+560 VGCVELSIPGKTYG

-580 FNLLKVMEICL
+580 FNLLKVMEIAMQ
-591 HENEGNA
+591 ENEGNA
-598 ALTYEGLLEQIRA
+598 ALSYEGLLKHIRT
-611 KISHYIT
+611 KINHYIA

-646 CLEKGRDITDGGA
+646 CLDSGKDITDGGA

-680 LKGMVFEQQR
+680 LKGLVFEQQR
-690 LSFDELLSVLK
+690 LSFDELLAVLK

-709 EKVRARLINRF
+709 EKIRARLINRF

-727 DEVDNISAELL
+727 DDVDNISAELL

-747 YQNPRGGYFTPGS
+747 YRNPRGGQFTPGS
-760 YTVSAHVPLGSV
+760 YTVSAHVPLGAV

-792 PMLGQDAQG
+792 PMLGQDMQG

-809 SKLDNTLLSNGTL
+809 SKLDNYLLSNGTL

-833 GEAGLRKL
+833 GDAGLQKL

-868 AQQRPQDYA
+868 AQQRPQDFA

>member
-1 MTNRISRLKTAL
+1 MTNRIQRLKDAL
-13 FANTREIS
+13 FANPREIS
-21 LERALLYTASHRQT
+21 LERAILYTESHRQT
-35 EGEPVILR
+35 DGEPVLIR
-43 RAKATAYI
+43 RAKATAHI
-51 LEHVEISIRDEE
+51 LDNVAISIREDE
-63 LIAGNRTV
+63 LIAGNRTI

-91 DQFPTRPQDRFAIS
+91 DQFPTRPQDRFNIS
-105 EEDKRI
+105 DDDKRL
-111 YREELFP
+111 YRDELFP

-123 SMKDFINGQMT
+123 SMKDFINAQMT
-134 DEVKAATSTQIFSIN
+134 DEVKAAVSTQIFSVN

-163 RLLNHG
+163 RLLNNG
-169 LGELV
+169 LNALV
-174 AQMQQHCQQQPENHF
+174 NEMHAHLREQPDNVF
-189 YQAALLL
+189 YQAVLIL
-196 LEASQKHILR
+196 LEASQRHILR
-206 YAELAETMAANC
+206 YAALADEMASGCN
-218 TDAQRRE
+218 DPQRRQ
-225 ELLTIAE
+225 ELETIAS
-232 ISRHNAQH
+232 ISRHNAAQ
-240 KPQTFWQ
+240 KPENFWQ
-247 ACQLFW
+247 ASQLFW

-266 SLSLGRFDQY
+266 SISLGRFDQY
-276 MLPFYQASLT
+276 MLPFWQASLNHS
-286 QGEDPAFLKE
+286 EDPAFMQE

-340 AVNVLSFLCLDAY
+340 AVNILSFTCLDAY
-353 QSVQLPQPNLGV
+353 QNVRLPQPNLGV
-365 RTNALIDT
+365 RVNELIDR
-373 PFLMKTAETIR
+373 PFLRKTAET
-384 LGTGIPQIFNDEVVV
+384 V
-399 PAFLNESN
+399 
-407 ASSLSLGRFDQYML
+407 
-421 PFYQASLTQG
+421 
-431 EDPAFLKELLESLW
+431 
-445 VKCNDIVL
+445 
-453 LRSTSSARYFAGFP
+453 
-467 TGYTAL
+467 
-473 LGGLTENGRSAVN
+473 
-486 VLSFLCLDAYQSV
+486 
-499 QLPQP
+499 
-504 NLGVRTNAL
+504 
-513 IDTPF
+513 
-518 LMKTAE
+518 
-524 TIRLGTGIP
+524 RLGTGIP

-545 LNRGVSLEDARDYSV
+545 LNRGVSLEDARDYAV

-580 FNLLKVMEICL
+580 FNLLKVMEIVML
-591 HENEGNA
+591 EHEGNA
-598 ALTYEGLLEQIRA
+598 HLTYDGLLASIRD
-611 KISHYIT
+611 KIRHYIK

-639 LSSFISD
+639 LSSFVED
-646 CLEKGRDITDGGA
+646 CIANGKDITDGGA

-680 LKGMVFEQQR
+680 LKGMVFDQQR
-690 LSFDELLSVLK
+690 MSFDELLAVLK

-727 DEVDNISAELL
+727 DDVDNISADLL
-738 RHYCKEVEK
+738 RFYCKEVEK
-747 YQNPRGGYFTPGS
+747 YRNPRGGQFTPGS

-792 PMLGQDAQG
+792 PMVGQDGQG

-809 SKLDNTLLSNGTL
+809 SKLDNYLLSNGTL

-833 GEAGLRKL
+833 GESGLNKL
-841 ADFLRAFTQLKLQ
+841 ADFLHAFTKLKLQ
-854 HIQFNVVNADTLRE
+854 HIQFNVVNAETLRE
-868 AQQRPQDYA
+868 AQQRPQDFA

>member
-1 MTNRISRLKTAL
+1 MTNRIQRLKDAL
-13 FANTREIS
+13 FASPREIS
-21 LERALLYTASHRQT
+21 LERALLYTASHQQT

-51 LEHVEISIRDEE
+51 LDHVNIAIRDEE

-91 DQFPTRPQDRFAIS
+91 DQFSTRPQDRFEIGEA
-105 EEDKRI
+105 DKQI
-111 YREELFP
+111 YRDVLYP

-123 SMKDFINGQMT
+123 SMKDFINSQMT
-134 DEVKAATSTQIFSIN
+134 DEVKAAVGTQIFSVN

-163 RLLNHG
+163 RLLNNG
-169 LGELV
+169 LGALV
-174 AQMQQHCQQQPENHF
+174 EQMREYCARDAQNTF
-189 YQAALLL
+189 YAAALIL
-196 LEASQKHILR
+196 LEASQRHILR
-206 YAELAETMAANC
+206 YAALAETLATGCNEAS
-218 TDAQRRE
+218 RRD
-225 ELLTIAE
+225 ELRNIAD
-232 ISRHNAQH
+232 ISRHNAEH

-253 YMNIILQYESNAS
+253 YMNVILQYESNAS
-266 SLSLGRFDQY
+266 SLSIGRFDQY

-286 QGEDPAFLKE
+286 QGDDPAFLKE
-296 LLESLWVKCNDI
+296 LLESLWVKCNDV

-327 TALLGGLTENGRS
+327 NALLGGLTESGRN

-365 RTNALIDT
+365 RVNELIDR
-373 PFLMKTAETIR
+373 PFL
-384 LGTGIPQIFNDEVVV
+384 L
-399 PAFLNESN
+399 
-407 ASSLSLGRFDQYML
+407 
-421 PFYQASLTQG
+421 
-431 EDPAFLKELLESLW
+431 
-445 VKCNDIVL
+445 
-453 LRSTSSARYFAGFP
+453 
-467 TGYTAL
+467 
-473 LGGLTENGRSAVN
+473 
-486 VLSFLCLDAYQSV
+486 
-499 QLPQP
+499 
-504 NLGVRTNAL
+504 
-513 IDTPF
+513 
-518 LMKTAE
+518 KTAE

-545 LNRGVSLEDARDYSV
+545 LNRGVSLEDARDYAV
-560 VGCVELSIPGRTYG
+560 VGCVELSIPGKTYG

-580 FNLLKVMEICL
+580 FNLLKVMEIAML
-591 HENEGNA
+591 ENEGNST
-598 ALTYEGLLEQIRA
+598 LSYEGLLDHIRA
-611 KISHYIT
+611 KINHYIA

-646 CLEKGRDITDGGA
+646 CLESGKDITDGGA

-680 LKGMVFEQQR
+680 LKGLVFEQHR
-690 LSFDELLSVLK
+690 LSFDELLAVLK

-727 DEVDNISAELL
+727 DDVDNISAELL

-747 YQNPRGGYFTPGS
+747 YRNPRGGQFTPGS
-760 YTVSAHVPLGSV
+760 YTVSAHVPLGAV

-792 PMLGQDAQG
+792 PMLGQDMQG

-809 SKLDNTLLSNGTL
+809 SKLDNYLLSNGTL

-833 GEAGLRKL
+833 GDAGLQKL

-854 HIQFNVVNADTLRE
+854 HIQFNVVNAETLRE
-868 AQQRPQDYA
+868 AQQRPQDFA